1 MRLLLAGGGT
11 GGHLFPAVALAQLL
25 LKQDKQAKVLF
36 VGTERGLEQRM
47 LPKLGLPLATVD
59 MVGIVGRGWRGRFEL
74 IPRLLKSLVQAR
86 TILSKFQPDIVIGVG
101 GYASVPV
108 LLAAKSKGIPYIIHE
123 QNAIPGLS
131 NRLLGRWAKVIC
143 LSLPESGACFAEEK
157 KRVTGNP
164 LRAGFQNFPADI
176 DGQNQILV
184 FGGSRGAR
192 AINKTVVAM
201 LPLLKKWQQEPFIV
215 HQTGDDDFLEVKDAY
230 KNAGYSNAK
239 VVPFIDDMVSAYTG
253 ANLVICRAGATT
265 LAELTA
271 CGRPAILIP
280 FPHAAADHQTAN
292 ARKLESAG
300 AARMI
305 AQEDLSAEALALSI
319 DELLSDSKLLQQ
331 MADQGRKLS
340 MPGAAAQILNECR
353 VLLNRSYPEVD

>member
-25 LKQDKQAKVLF
+25 LKQDSQSKVLF

-59 MVGIVGRGWRGRFEL
+59 MVGVVGRGWRGRFEL

-86 TILSKFQPDIVIGVG
+86 KILTKFQPDIVIGVG

-108 LLAAKSKGIPYIIHE
+108 LLAAKAKGIPYIIHE
-123 QNAIPGLS
+123 QNAFPGMS

-143 LSLPESGACFAEEK
+143 LSLPDSGSSFAEEK
-157 KRVTGNP
+157 KRITGNP
-164 LRAGFQNFPADI
+164 LRAGFENCPAAVDVQGKLLI
-176 DGQNQILV
+176 

-192 AINKTVVAM
+192 AINNTVIAM

-215 HQTGDDDFLEVKDAY
+215 HQTGDDDFLTVKDAY
-230 KNAGYSNAK
+230 KRAGYDNAK
-239 VVPFIDDMVSAYTG
+239 VVPFIDDMVSAYADAT
-253 ANLVICRAGATT
+253 LVICRAGATT
-265 LAELTA
+265 LAELTI

-305 AQEDLSAEALALSI
+305 AQEDLNAEKLACSI
-319 DELLSDSKLLQQ
+319 AELLNDKQNLQE
-331 MADQGRKLS
+331 MAKRGRELG
-340 MPGAAAQILNECR
+340 MPDAAALILDECR
-353 VLLNRSYPEVD
+353 TLLNKSYPEVD